1 MSFPATHPS
10 LAEALAARGY
20 NEPTQVQEAVLNAST
35 EDNDLLVSAETGSG
49 KTVAYGL
56 ALAPGL
62 LGDAAKF
69 GRAGTPLALVIAPTR
84 ELALQVQTELAWLYA
99 GTGAKII
106 TCVGGMDP
114 RREQRNLQDGAHIV
128 VGTPGRLRDHL
139 ERGQLDI
146 GGLRA
151 LILDEA
157 DEMLDLGF
165 RDDLEFILDSTPPAR
180 RTLLFS
186 ATLAKEI
193 VSLARRYQKNAV
205 RIDTAPKN
213 KQHSDIEYRVMEVA
227 PNDLEHAVVNTLRFY
242 DPRAAIVFCSTR
254 DGVRRLHANLVE
266 RGFGAVALSGELS
279 QSDRT
284 HAVQSLREG
293 RARVCVATD
302 VAARGLDLPDL
313 ALVIHNDLP
322 TDRAILVHRSGRT
335 GRAGRKG
342 IAVVLTPYPKRRRA
356 EQLLTAA
363 GITAQWSGAP
373 SVAEIRARDHER
385 MLADTLLAEEITPED
400 LAAGTELLQGR
411 SPEMLAA
418 LLVRLYRARL
428 PAAEDLFDRPVRS
441 PTATPR
447 APLRRGQFETP
458 EPPAPGDEERPSFD
472 DAVWFRMK
480 IGRNQNA
487 DAKWLL
493 PLICRLGHV
502 TRKDIGAIRI
512 FDRETKF
519 AIARTASTHFETV
532 LAGAENPEVEVER
545 ADQPDMAPRGDY
557 KPRAPREG
565 APRDGAS
572 RDGALR
578 GDGASREGRD
588 APREYAPRERSYAP
602 RDSAPR
608 NSAPRDGDAPRT
620 PRPSRDGDAPRTY
633 RAPRDNDA
641 PRPSRDSDAPRTP
654 RPPRDGDRPARAAA
668 PYGERRSAPGSKP
681 PYGDAPG
688 KRVKHRPGAKSSRK
702 KV

>member
-1 MSFPATHPS
+1 MSFPATHPA

-20 NEPTQVQEAVLNAST
+20 TEPTAVQQAVLEAST

-62 LGDAAKF
+62 LGTESKF
-69 GRAGTPLALVIAPTR
+69 GRATTPLALVIAPTR

-99 GTGAKII
+99 ATGARIVS
-106 TCVGGMDP
+106 CVGGMDP
-114 RREQRNLQDGAHIV
+114 RREQRLLQDGAHIV

-146 GGLRA
+146 GALRA
-151 LILDEA
+151 VVLDEA

-165 RDDLEFILDSTPPAR
+165 REDLEFILDSTPPAR

-186 ATLAKEI
+186 ATIAREI
-193 VSLARRYQKNAV
+193 VSLARRFQKNAV
-205 RIDTAPKN
+205 RIDTTPK

-227 PNDLEHAVVNTLRFY
+227 PNDLEHAVVNVLRFY
-242 DPRAAIVFCSTR
+242 DPRGAIVFCATR
-254 DGVRRLHANLVE
+254 DGVRRLHAKLVE

-279 QSDRT
+279 QSERT
-284 HAVQSLREG
+284 NAVSSLREG
-293 RARVCVATD
+293 RAKVCVATD
-302 VAARGLDLPDL
+302 VAARGLDLPDVGL
-313 ALVIHNDLP
+313 IIHNDLP
-322 TDRAILVHRSGRT
+322 TDRAILLHRSGRT

-342 IAVVLTPYPKRRRA
+342 VAVVLVPYMKKRRA
-356 EQLLTAA
+356 EQLLGAA

-373 SVAEIRARDHER
+373 TPAEIRVRDHER
-385 MLADTLLAEEITPED
+385 MLADPLLAEEITAED

-411 SPEMLAA
+411 SPETLAA

-428 PAAEDLFDRPVRS
+428 PAAEDLFER
-441 PTATPR
+441 TPR
-447 APLRRGQFETP
+447 ATPAAPRPAHRKGQFEAP
-458 EPPAPGDEERPSFD
+458 EPPAPGEEERPSFD
-472 DAVWFRMK
+472 DAVWFRMR

-519 AIARTASTHFETV
+519 AIARTAVTHFETA
-532 LAGAENPEVEVER
+532 LAGAEDPEVGVER
-545 ADQPDMAPRGDY
+545 ADAPDHAPRGEY
-557 KPRAPREG
+557 KPRP
-565 APRDGAS
+565 PRDVAPQAS

-578 GDGASREGRD
+578 DEGRHRAVREHDRPRPLRDTD
-588 APREYAPRERSYAP
+588 APRAPYVAKAAEAPRE
-602 RDSAPR
+602 
-608 NSAPRDGDAPRT
+608 
-620 PRPSRDGDAPRTY
+620 
-633 RAPRDNDA
+633 
-641 PRPSRDSDAPRTP
+641 
-654 RPPRDGDRPARAAA
+654 DRPARPARAGY
-668 PYGERRSAPGSKP
+668 PTGERRNGPNKP
-681 PYGDAPG
+681 PFNGKPG
-688 KRVKHRPGAKSSRK
+688 ARAKHRPGAKSSRK
-702 KV
+702 KPI